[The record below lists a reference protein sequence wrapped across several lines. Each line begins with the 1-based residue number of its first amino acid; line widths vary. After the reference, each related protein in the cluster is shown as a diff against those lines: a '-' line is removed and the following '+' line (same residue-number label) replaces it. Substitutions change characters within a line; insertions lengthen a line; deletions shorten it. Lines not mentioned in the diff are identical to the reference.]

1 MHTILFQRKSYHY
14 ADFAFCDNQQMPKY
28 LRNNV
33 LPFSSILVSCHRVS
47 VHSNLI
53 YTVFPTLLHTRRL
66 SRISPVFPTLMHT
79 RRLSRIPPVFPTL
92 LHTRRDLQNFG
103 TFCATQQTD
112 LLKLSS
118 SVYRIY
124 LLIYIYVQS
133 KSISRRT
140 TKLELFVC

>member
-1 MHTILFQRKSYHY
+1 MFQRKSYHY

-53 YTVFPTLLHTRRL
+53 YTVFPTLLH
-66 SRISPVFPTLMHT
+66 M